1 MDRSADDV
9 AAPLGSPRGLDR
21 RRLLS
26 YAAATA
32 VTASLAV
39 GVDARRA
46 SAATTLGET
55 TATVEDVAEALANAR
70 ASAWGGHSNGNIPTS
85 ALTPVVA
92 SVAGSGYLRTD
103 AARQYLAM
111 SLAFSNA
118 VGTPLTITEGY
129 RSYARQVEY
138 WNLYQAGKG
147 NLAAYPGTSNH
158 GWGISC
164 DFGAGVATAG
174 TTAKR
179 WMDANAPAYG
189 WSPTGN
195 TFSRPEPWHFDYV
208 GSYVGDIP
216 LSVEKDPDVVII
228 RATEGLT
235 EQQAGYTALVG
246 LHSLRHLSNIDMI
259 NSMRVIGTPYFE
271 LGRSRFY
278 DVISSMGIPRSSLTQ
293 NADYFRR

>member
-1 MDRSADDV
+1 MDRSAAD
-9 AAPLGSPRGLDR
+9 AAPLGPRSGLDR

-32 VTASLAV
+32 VAAGTAVSL
-39 GVDARRA
+39 DAHRA
-46 SAATTLGET
+46 SAVSSLGET
-55 TATVEDVAEALANAR
+55 GASVQSVAQALAA
-70 ASAWGGHSNGNIPTS
+70 AQTTAWGGHSNGNIPS
-85 ALTPVVA
+85 GALTPVVA

-103 AARQYLAM
+103 AARQYLAL

-118 VGTPLTITEGY
+118 IGTPLAITEGY

-164 DFGAGVATAG
+164 DFGAGVASSGSA
-174 TTAKR
+174 AKR

-208 GSYVGDIP
+208 GNYVGDIP
-216 LSVEKDPDVVII
+216 LDVERDPDVVII
-228 RATEGLT
+228 RTTQGLD

-246 LHSLRHLSNIDMI
+246 LHSLRHLSSLDMI
-259 NSMRVIGTPYFE
+259 NSMRVIGTPYYE
-271 LGRSRFY
+271 LDRGRFY
-278 DVISSMGIPRSSLTQ
+278 DVINSMGIPRSALTPD
-293 NADYFRR
+293 ADYFRR